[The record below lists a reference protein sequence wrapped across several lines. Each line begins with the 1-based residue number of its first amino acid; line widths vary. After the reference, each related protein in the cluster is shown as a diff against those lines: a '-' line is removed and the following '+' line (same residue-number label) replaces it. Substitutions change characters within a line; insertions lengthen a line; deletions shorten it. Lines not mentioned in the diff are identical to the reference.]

1 MALDEAKD
9 TDEVYE
15 IDGFKYVVDKEF
27 IKEAAPINVDFME
40 YGFKVTSS
48 LKFDQSASACGS
60 CGSSGSCG

>member
-9 TDEVYE
+9 NDEIYE
-15 IDGFKYVVDKEF
+15 IDGFKYVVDKDF
-27 IKEAAPINVDFME
+27 IKEAAPINVDFLE

-48 LKFDQSASACGS
+48 MKFEESSACGS